1 MVIVR
6 LRAVGVVAAA
16 ALLTACTAPW
26 QPDGGRTPTATPT
39 PTPPP
44 VYQAEL
50 QLPDAPATVI
60 EGADPA
66 TLAAGVSAALFASA
80 PVAVVA
86 SAVDSEAHLRAA
98 SAAVALGAPLLL
110 HDPSTGVTE
119 PSAGATATTTDPA
132 AAASMDVTAD
142 ELSRLGVLA
151 ILVFGDVEVPVE
163 PSVTVVQ
170 APADDSD
177 LAELLGLDLELQV
190 VEPTGDTTGPTI
202 AVAGLD
208 RESPTLL
215 ATEPAT
221 PAATA
226 TPATTPT
233 ATPATPTESTD
244 AGASAGETG
253 RPTGDATPAP
263 TESPAVPALP
273 LTELAETPDGGL
285 VLTTGDPTELAAVAT
300 ARAAGLDVVVVSS
313 GDPRVDPADIQ
324 AIAAVQSTA
333 TIGIGSGFGVSDT
346 LAWKVAT
353 AATGVEL
360 PGGGQVLF
368 PGRRMVALYGTPTF
382 PALGILGEQDAAA
395 SVARVQGL
403 AAEYQALTP
412 DTVVGAFE
420 IIVTIA
426 SAGPGEDGNYSNE
439 LPVETFIPWVE
450 AARDAGVYVVL
461 DLQPGRTDFLTQAK
475 LYEPLLLYPNVGL
488 AMDPEW
494 RLGPNQ
500 VHLVQIGSVD
510 VSEVNAVGDYLAELT
525 RTNHLPQK
533 LLVLHQFMLRMIQG
547 RENVTTTHEELA
559 VLIHA
564 DGQGSQ
570 GGKNGTWQALHVG
583 EPPGVVWGWK
593 NFIDE
598 DVPMLTPAQTY
609 QVQPVPSFV
618 SYQ

>member
-1 MVIVR
+1 MVR

-16 ALLTACTAPW
+16 AFLAACTAPW
-26 QPDGGRTPTATPT
+26 HPDGGRTPTTT

-50 QLPDAPATVI
+50 QLPNAPATVI

-66 TLAAGVSAALFASA
+66 TLAAGVSATLFASA

-110 HDPSTGVTE
+110 HDPGAGVAEPSTGATT
-119 PSAGATATTTDPA
+119 GATTDPA
-132 AAASMDVTAD
+132 AAAPPNVTAD

-151 ILVFGDVEVPVE
+151 ILVFGDVDVPVE
-163 PSVTVVQ
+163 RSVTVVQ
-170 APADDSD
+170 APADDAD
-177 LAELLGLDLELQV
+177 LAALLGLDLERQV

-215 ATEPAT
+215 APGPAT
-221 PAATA
+221 PAA
-226 TPATTPT
+226 
-233 ATPATPTESTD
+233 PTEPTEPTEPTQPAPD
-244 AGASAGETG
+244 DGTASGDDVGAGETG
-253 RPTGDATPAP
+253 RPSDPTGSP
-263 TESPAVPALP
+263 TESPAAPALP

-300 ARAAGLDVVVVSS
+300 ARAAALDVIVVSS

-324 AIAAVQSTA
+324 AIAAVQPTA

-346 LAWKVAT
+346 LAWKVAA

-382 PALGILGEQDAAA
+382 PGLGILGEQDAAA

-439 LPVETFIPWVE
+439 LPVETLIPWVE

-510 VSEVNAVGDYLAELT
+510 VSEVNAVGDYLAVLT

-547 RENVTTTHEELA
+547 RENLNTTHEELA

>member
-1 MVIVR
+1 MVQ

-16 ALLTACTAPW
+16 ALLAACTAPW

-50 QLPDAPATVI
+50 QLPEVPATVI
-60 EGADPA
+60 EGADRA
-66 TLAAGVSAALFASA
+66 ALAAGVSAALFASA

-86 SAVDSEAHLRAA
+86 SAVDGEAYLRAA
-98 SAAVALGAPLLL
+98 SAAVALGSPLLL
-110 HDPSTGVTE
+110 HDRSTGVTE
-119 PSAGATATTTDPA
+119 PSAGTTATTTDPA
-132 AAASMDVTAD
+132 TDPAAAAPTDVTAD

-151 ILVFGDVEVPVE
+151 VLVFGDVEVPVE

-170 APADDSD
+170 APADDAD
-177 LAELLGLDLELQV
+177 LAALLGLDLERQV
-190 VEPTGDTTGPTI
+190 VEPTGDVTGPTI

-208 RESPTLL
+208 RESPVLL
-215 ATEPAT
+215 ATGPAM

-226 TPATTPT
+226 TPT
-233 ATPATPTESTD
+233 APTED
-244 AGASAGETG
+244 ADADAEVSAGGTG
-253 RPTGDATPAP
+253 RPTGDATAAP
-263 TESPAVPALP
+263 TESPAAPALP

-300 ARAAGLDVVVVSS
+300 ARAAGLDVIVVSS
-313 GDPRVDPADIQ
+313 GDPRVDPADIE
-324 AIAAVQSTA
+324 AIAAVQPTT

-368 PGRRMVALYGTPTF
+368 PGRRMVALYGTPDF
-382 PALGILGEQDAAA
+382 PALGILGEQDPAA

-488 AMDPEW
+488 ALDPEW

-525 RTNHLPQK
+525 RTNYLPQK

-564 DGQGSQ
+564 DGQGNQ

-609 QVQPVPSFV
+609 QVQPIPSFV

>member
-1 MVIVR
+1 MVTVR
-6 LRAVGVVAAA
+6 FRAVGVVAAA
-16 ALLTACTAPW
+16 ALLAACTAPW
-26 QPDGGRTPTATPT
+26 HPDGGRTPTATPT

-86 SAVDSEAHLRAA
+86 SAVEDEDHLRAA
-98 SAAVALGAPLLL
+98 SAAVTLGAPLLL
-110 HDPSTGVTE
+110 HDPGAGVVQPSTE
-119 PSAGATATTTDPA
+119 PSTGASTGASTDPA
-132 AAASMDVTAD
+132 PAAPPDVTAD

-151 ILVFGDVEVPVE
+151 ILVFGDVEVPVD

-170 APADDSD
+170 APADDAD
-177 LAELLGLDLELQV
+177 LAALLGLDLASQEVQ
-190 VEPTGDTTGPTI
+190 PTGDTTGPTV

-215 ATEPAT
+215 AAGPAT
-221 PAATA
+221 ASDH
-226 TPATTPT
+226 TP
-233 ATPATPTESTD
+233 S
-244 AGASAGETG
+244 
-253 RPTGDATPAP
+253 P
-263 TESPAVPALP
+263 TESPAPPALP
-273 LTELAETPDGGL
+273 LTELAETPGGGL

-300 ARAAGLDVVVVSS
+300 ARAAGLDVIVVSS
-313 GDPRVDPADIQ
+313 ADPRADPADIQ
-324 AIAAVQSTA
+324 AIAAVRPTA

-382 PALGILGEQDAAA
+382 PGLGILGEQDAPA

-420 IIVTIA
+420 MIVTVA

-488 AMDPEW
+488 ALDPEW
-494 RLGPNQ
+494 RLGPDQ

-547 RENVTTTHEELA
+547 RENVTTTHQELA

-609 QVQPVPSFV
+609 QVQPIPSFV